1 MCKAKLALVWLGRSL
16 PACHRA
22 DCHEMTCVRDAHI
35 ANTRQS
41 PPPPPKQP
49 YSRAQRRPKIVDNVW
64 ALSCL
69 CQHSACACAARRRFS
84 APHRRRRSSF
94 AARCAWRGR
103 IAVRV
108 LSRGAVWSAVRRCFG
123 WFASSACVWARPPRA
138 SGASGD
144 PRALI
149 TAGTPRAVSGDS
161 LKAAAW
167 AEAAWRARNRGL
179 RRIIRLLAERTCGV
193 NLELCGRSAGWYIGR
208 IADWHRIWLGVPTL
222 ELAASGGG
230 GLLKRRRGRS
240 SPSARVC
247 WRLLRRGRR
256 RRRDGRP

>member
-49 YSRAQRRPKIVDNVW
+49 DSRAQRRPKIVDNVW

-108 LSRGAVWSAVRRCFG
+108 LSRGAVWSAVRRC
-123 WFASSACVWARPPRA
+123 C
-138 SGASGD
+138 
-144 PRALI
+144 
-149 TAGTPRAVSGDS
+149 
-161 LKAAAW
+161 
-167 AEAAWRARNRGL
+167 
-179 RRIIRLLAERTCGV
+179 
-193 NLELCGRSAGWYIGR
+193 
-208 IADWHRIWLGVPTL
+208 IWLGRRLPVSGRVRRAPLERAATL
-222 ELAASGGG
+222 AL
-230 GLLKRRRGRS
+230 S
-240 SPSARVC
+240 SPRAHPERC
-247 WRLLRRGRR
+247 LGTALRRLRGRR
-256 RRRDGRP
+256 RRGERETEGSGASSGFWPRGPAA

>member
-1 MCKAKLALVWLGRSL
+1 
-16 PACHRA
+16 
-22 DCHEMTCVRDAHI
+22 MTCVRDTHI

-49 YSRAQRRPKIVDNVW
+49 DSRAQRRPKIVDNVW
-64 ALSCL
+64 
-69 CQHSACACAARRRFS
+69 HCAFMSVPTQRVRVCGAPPFQRASPPPAEQLRGSVRVARPRRR
-84 APHRRRRSSF
+84 AGALPRR
-94 AARCAWRGR
+94 G
-103 IAVRV
+103 
-108 LSRGAVWSAVRRCFG
+108 LERGAALLHLVGSP
-123 WFASSACVWARPPRA
+123 SACVWARPPRA

-161 LKAAAW
+161 LKAAAS

-179 RRIIRLLAERTCGV
+179 RHIIRLLAERTCGV